1 MVAIET
7 HDLTKQYGT
16 VLAVDDLSLSIPEG
30 VVYGVL
36 GPNGDGKTTMMR
48 MLTTLTKPTS
58 GSARVMGDP
67 ITDRLALVEHIGYLP
82 EEPPLFDEL
91 SGHEQLDYIRGLRDL
106 PLEPT
111 QERIESL
118 VDALDLEDYID
129 RRIATYSKGTR
140 QKLAFVQILLH
151 GPDVLFLDEPTEGL
165 DPRAARTL
173 RTMIDDLADEGTTII
188 LSSHILPIVE
198 EHADIVGVISNGQL
212 VAEGAP
218 SELQRRAETG
228 KKRSLEDVFLEVT
241 QELPD
246 ATQGPEDESGNHDE

>member
-36 GPNGDGKTTMMR
+36 GPERCRQNDHDADVDHAHETNQWFREGDGRSHHGSSRPRRTYRLPSRRTT
-48 MLTTLTKPTS
+48 
-58 GSARVMGDP
+58 
-67 ITDRLALVEHIGYLP
+67 
-82 EEPPLFDEL
+82 LFDEL

-151 GPDVLFLDEPTEGL
+151 GPDVLFS
-165 DPRAARTL
+165 R
-173 RTMIDDLADEGTTII
+173 
-188 LSSHILPIVE
+188 
-198 EHADIVGVISNGQL
+198 
-212 VAEGAP
+212 
-218 SELQRRAETG
+218 
-228 KKRSLEDVFLEVT
+228 
-241 QELPD
+241 
-246 ATQGPEDESGNHDE
+246 

>member
-36 GPNGDGKTTMMR
+36 GPNGAGKTTMMR

-188 LSSHILPIVE
+188 LRHTSCRSSKNTLISSVSSRMANSSPKERLPSFSAAPKPE
-198 EHADIVGVISNGQL
+198 KTLARGRLPRGNAGTPRRD
-212 VAEGAP
+212 AGA
-218 SELQRRAETG
+218 RRRIG
-228 KKRSLEDVFLEVT
+228 KPR
-241 QELPD
+241 
-246 ATQGPEDESGNHDE
+246 

>member
-1 MVAIET
+1 VISRWSQR
-7 HDLTKQYGT
+7 K
-16 VLAVDDLSLSIPEG
+16 
-30 VVYGVL
+30 
-36 GPNGDGKTTMMR
+36 
-48 MLTTLTKPTS
+48 
-58 GSARVMGDP
+58 SA
-67 ITDRLALVEHIGYLP
+67 L
-82 EEPPLFDEL
+82 
-91 SGHEQLDYIRGLRDL
+91 
-106 PLEPT
+106 
-111 QERIESL
+111 SL

-228 KKRSLEDVFLEVT
+228 KNARSRT
-241 QELPD
+241 
-246 ATQGPEDESGNHDE
+246 SSSR

>member
-36 GPNGDGKTTMMR
+36 GPNGAGKTTMMR

-151 GPDVLFLDEPTEGL
+151 GPDVLFSMNRQ
-165 DPRAARTL
+165 RASIHER
-173 RTMIDDLADEGTTII
+173 
-188 LSSHILPIVE
+188 P
-198 EHADIVGVISNGQL
+198 
-212 VAEGAP
+212 AP
-218 SELQRRAETG
+218 SE
-228 KKRSLEDVFLEVT
+228 
-241 QELPD
+241 P
-246 ATQGPEDESGNHDE
+246 

>member
-36 GPNGDGKTTMMR
+36 GPNGAGKTTMMR

-151 GPDVLFLDEPTEGL
+151 GPDVLFLDEPTG
-165 DPRAARTL
+165 PRST
-173 RTMIDDLADEGTTII
+173 
-188 LSSHILPIVE
+188 S
-198 EHADIVGVISNGQL
+198 
-212 VAEGAP
+212 
-218 SELQRRAETG
+218 
-228 KKRSLEDVFLEVT
+228 
-241 QELPD
+241 
-246 ATQGPEDESGNHDE
+246 GPHPPNHDRRSRRRGNNDHPVVTHPADRRRTR

>member
-36 GPNGDGKTTMMR
+36 GPNGAGKTTMMR

-106 PLEPT
+106 PCWSQRKSALRASST
-111 QERIESL
+111 HLTSRITSTA
-118 VDALDLEDYID
+118 V
-129 RRIATYSKGTR
+129 
-140 QKLAFVQILLH
+140 LLH
-151 GPDVLFLDEPTEGL
+151 TRRGPVRNSPSSRSCYTAPTCFFSMNRQ
-165 DPRAARTL
+165 RASIHER
-173 RTMIDDLADEGTTII
+173 
-188 LSSHILPIVE
+188 P
-198 EHADIVGVISNGQL
+198 
-212 VAEGAP
+212 AP
-218 SELQRRAETG
+218 SE
-228 KKRSLEDVFLEVT
+228 
-241 QELPD
+241 P
-246 ATQGPEDESGNHDE
+246 

>member
-1 MVAIET
+1 
-7 HDLTKQYGT
+7 
-16 VLAVDDLSLSIPEG
+16 
-30 VVYGVL
+30 
-36 GPNGDGKTTMMR
+36 
-48 MLTTLTKPTS
+48 
-58 GSARVMGDP
+58 
-67 ITDRLALVEHIGYLP
+67 
-82 EEPPLFDEL
+82 
-91 SGHEQLDYIRGLRDL
+91 LDYIRGLRDL

-129 RRIATYSKGTR
+129 RRIATYSKGPV
-140 QKLAFVQILLH
+140 KLAFVQILLH
-151 GPDVLFLDEPTEGL
+151 GPDVLFLDEPTQGL

-228 KKRSLEDVFLEVT
+228 KNARSRT
-241 QELPD
+241 
-246 ATQGPEDESGNHDE
+246 SSSR

>member
-7 HDLTKQYGT
+7 HDLTKQYT
-16 VLAVDDLSLSIPEG
+16 ELSAAVDDLSLSIPEG

-36 GPNGDGKTTMMR
+36 GPNGAGKTTMMR

-129 RRIATYSKGTR
+129 RRIATTR
-140 QKLAFVQILLH
+140 R
-151 GPDVLFLDEPTEGL
+151 GPVRNSPSSRSCYTAPTCFFSMNRQ
-165 DPRAARTL
+165 RASIHER
-173 RTMIDDLADEGTTII
+173 
-188 LSSHILPIVE
+188 P
-198 EHADIVGVISNGQL
+198 
-212 VAEGAP
+212 AP
-218 SELQRRAETG
+218 SE
-228 KKRSLEDVFLEVT
+228 
-241 QELPD
+241 P
-246 ATQGPEDESGNHDE
+246 

>member
-1 MVAIET
+1 
-7 HDLTKQYGT
+7 
-16 VLAVDDLSLSIPEG
+16 
-30 VVYGVL
+30 
-36 GPNGDGKTTMMR
+36 MMR

-58 GSARVMGDP
+58 GSARGDGRSHHGSSRP
-67 ITDRLALVEHIGYLP
+67 RRTYRLP
-82 EEPPLFDEL
+82 SRRTTLFDEL

-173 RTMIDDLADEGTTII
+173 RTMIDDDRRRGTTII

-228 KKRSLEDVFLEVT
+228 KNARSRT
-241 QELPD
+241 
-246 ATQGPEDESGNHDE
+246 SSSR